1 MIEEQKFYWTLL
13 DTLKDGVYFA
23 DKNRKIT
30 YWNKAAETITGYR
43 SGEMLG
49 RHCGDNLLIHID
61 EQGNN
66 LCTGMCPLAR
76 SIETGEPYEEKIF
89 LHHKNGH
96 RVPVLVRVTPVYGSE
111 KEISGAVEIF
121 TDLSTKESL
130 LKDIQALAQP
140 GLQSSLT
147 GLPTKQYLE
156 MHLKLKLVEWSE
168 FKHPF
173 GIFLIKVGGLEEVKD
188 TYSQGTV
195 ENILKVLSNTLIHN
209 VDPCDIVG
217 EWKEG
222 EFFGIVAHTDEEK
235 LANHANRLTLL
246 LERTRVSAEET
257 SLSFTFSVASVL
269 AQAGDSFETLI
280 EKVSKTPG
288 KSVIQ

>member
-13 DTLKDGVYFA
+13 DALKDGVYFA

-66 LCTGMCPLAR
+66 LCTGKCPLSR
-76 SIETGEPYEEKIF
+76 SMEAGEPFEEKIF
-89 LHHKNGH
+89 LHHKDGH
-96 RVPVLVRVTPVYGSE
+96 RVPVLVRVTPVYGS
-111 KEISGAVEIF
+111 KDEISGAVEIF
-121 TDLSTKESL
+121 TDLSSKESL
-130 LKDIQALAQP
+130 LRDIQALAQP
-140 GLQSSLT
+140 DLQSSLT
-147 GLPTKQYLE
+147 GLPTRQYLE
-156 MHLKLKLVEWSE
+156 MQLKLKLVEWKE

-188 TYSQGTV
+188 TYSQETV

-222 EFFGIVAHTDEEK
+222 EFFAIVAHTDENK
-235 LANHANRLTLL
+235 LINHANRCTIL

-257 SLSFTFSVASVL
+257 SLSLTFSVASAL
-269 AQAGDSFETLI
+269 ARDGDTFETLI
-280 EKVSKTPG
+280 EKVIKTPG
-288 KSVIQ
+288 

>member
-13 DTLKDGVYFA
+13 DALKDGVYFA
-23 DKNRKIT
+23 DRNRKIT
-30 YWNKAAETITGYR
+30 YWNKAAEAITGYR

-61 EQGNN
+61 EEGNN

-76 SIETGEPYEEKIF
+76 SIKTGEPCEEKMF
-89 LHHKNGH
+89 LHHKDGH
-96 RVPVLVRVTPVYGSE
+96 RVPVLVRVTPVYGS
-111 KEISGAVEIF
+111 KDEISGAVEIF
-121 TDLSTKESL
+121 TYLSSKESL

-140 GLQSSLT
+140 DLQSSLT
-147 GLPTKQYLE
+147 GLPTRQYLE
-156 MHLKLKLVEWSE
+156 MQLKLKLVEWSE

-173 GIFLIKVGGLEEVKD
+173 GIFLIKVDGLEEVRD
-188 TYSQGTV
+188 TYNQGTV
-195 ENILKVLSNTLIHN
+195 ENILKILSNTLIHN

-222 EFFGIVAHTDEEK
+222 EFFGIVAYTDENK
-235 LANHANRLTLL
+235 LANHANRFTIL

-257 SLSFTFSVASVL
+257 SLSLTFSVASEL
-269 AQAGDSFETLI
+269 AQAGDTFETLI
-280 EKVSKTPG
+280 EKVTTG
-288 KSVIQ
+288 Q

>member
-13 DTLKDGVYFA
+13 DALKDGVYFA

-30 YWNKAAETITGYR
+30 YWNKAAEAITGYR

-66 LCTGMCPLAR
+66 LCTGHCPLVR
-76 SIETGEPYEEKIF
+76 SMETGEPFEQKIF
-89 LHHKNGH
+89 LHHKDGH
-96 RVPVLVRVTPVYGSE
+96 RVPVLVRVTPVYGS
-111 KEISGAVEIF
+111 KDEISGAVEIF
-121 TDLSTKESL
+121 TDLSSKESRL
-130 LKDIQALAQP
+130 RDIQAMAQP

-147 GLPTKQYLE
+147 GLPTKLYME
-156 MHLKLKLVEWSE
+156 MQLKLKLVEWNE

-195 ENILKVLSNTLIHN
+195 ENILKILANTLIHN
-209 VDPCDIVG
+209 VDPYDIVG

-222 EFFGIVAHTDEEK
+222 EFFGIAAHTDEKK
-235 LANHANRLTLL
+235 LAAHTNRFTIL

-257 SLSFTFSVASVL
+257 SLSLTYSVASAL
-269 AQAGDSFETLI
+269 AQAGDSFESLI
-280 EKVSKTPG
+280 EKVTKR
-288 KSVIQ
+288 

>member
-13 DTLKDGVYFA
+13 DALKDGVYFA

-61 EQGNN
+61 EEGKN
-66 LCTGMCPLAR
+66 LCTGKCPLTR
-76 SIETGEPYEEKIF
+76 SMETGESSEVKIF

-96 RVPVLVRVTPVYGSE
+96 RVPVLVRVTPVYGSNH
-111 KEISGAVEIF
+111 EICGAVEIF
-121 TDLSTKESL
+121 TDLSSKESL
-130 LKDIQALAQP
+130 LKDIQSLAQP
-140 GLQSSLT
+140 DLQSSLT
-147 GLPTKQYLE
+147 GLPARQYME
-156 MHLKLKLVEWSE
+156 MQLKLKLVEWKE

-209 VDPCDIVG
+209 VDPCDMVG
-217 EWKEG
+217 EWQEG
-222 EFFGIVAHTDEEK
+222 EFFGIVAHTDENK
-235 LANHANRLTLL
+235 LNNHANRCTIL

-257 SLSFTFSVASVL
+257 SLSLTFSVASAL
-269 AQAGDSFETLI
+269 AGEGDTFETLI
-280 EKVSKTPG
+280 EKVVKIPG
-288 KSVIQ
+288 

>member
-66 LCTGMCPLAR
+66 LCTGPCPLAR
-76 SIETGEPYEEKIF
+76 SMETGEPYEEKIF
-89 LHHKNGH
+89 LHHKDGH
-96 RVPVLVRVTPVYGSE
+96 RVPVLVRVTPVFGS
-111 KEISGAVEIF
+111 KDEICGAVEIF
-121 TDLSTKESL
+121 TDLSSKESL

-173 GIFLIKVGGLEEVKD
+173 GIFLIKADGLEEVKD
-188 TYSQGTV
+188 KQGQDTV

-217 EWKEG
+217 DWKEG
-222 EFFGIVAHTDEEK
+222 EFLGIVGHADKEK
-235 LANHANRLTLL
+235 LANHASRYNLL
-246 LERTRVSAEET
+246 LEKSDLSAGET
-257 SLSFTFSVASVL
+257 TISFTFSVASAL
-269 AQAGDSFETLI
+269 AQAGDTFEKLI
-280 EKVSKTPG
+280 EKVTKRG
-288 KSVIQ
+288 

>member
-23 DKNRKIT
+23 DKKRKIT

-43 SGEMLG
+43 SGEILG
-49 RHCGDNLLIHID
+49 RHCGDNFLIHID
-61 EQGNN
+61 EEGNN
-66 LCTGMCPLAR
+66 LCTGPCPLAR
-76 SIETGEPYEEKIF
+76 TMETKEPCERKIF

-96 RVPVLVRVTPVYGSE
+96 RVPVLVRVNPVFGSE
-111 KEISGAVEIF
+111 DEVIGAVEIF
-121 TDLSTKESL
+121 TDLSSKESL

-140 GLQSSLT
+140 GLQGSIT
-147 GLPTKQYLE
+147 GLPAKHYLE
-156 MHLKLKLVEWSE
+156 MQLKLKLVEWNE

-173 GIFLIKVGGLEEVKD
+173 GVFLIKVGGLEEVKD

-209 VDPCDIVG
+209 VDPCDMVG
-217 EWKEG
+217 EWAEG
-222 EFFGIVAHTDEEK
+222 EFFGIAAHADEEK
-235 LANHANRLTLL
+235 VATNANRYRIL

-257 SLSFTFSVASVL
+257 SLSLTFSVASVL
-269 AQAGDSFETLI
+269 ARPDDTFETLI
-280 EKVSKTPG
+280 EKVTKTPG
-288 KSVIQ
+288 

>member
-61 EQGNN
+61 EEGNN

-76 SIETGEPYEEKIF
+76 SIKTGEPCEEKMF
-89 LHHKNGH
+89 LHHKDGH
-96 RVPVLVRVTPVYGSE
+96 RVPVLVRVTPVYGSGD
-111 KEISGAVEIF
+111 EISGAVEIF

-147 GLPTKQYLE
+147 GLPTKKYLE

-173 GIFLIKVGGLEEVKD
+173 GIFLIKVGGLEEVKNN
-188 TYSQGTV
+188 QGQDTV
-195 ENILKVLSNTLIHN
+195 ENILKILSNTLIHN
-209 VDPCDIVG
+209 VDTCDIVG

-222 EFFGIVAHTDEEK
+222 EYFGIVAHTDEEK
-235 LANHANRLTLL
+235 LATNANRYSLL
-246 LERTRVSAEET
+246 LEKSELSAGET
-257 SLSFTFSVASVL
+257 SLSLTFSVASAL
-269 AQAGDSFETLI
+269 ARADDTVEKLM
-280 EKVSKTPG
+280 EKVTKR
-288 KSVIQ
+288 Q

>member
-13 DTLKDGVYFA
+13 DALKDGVYFA

-30 YWNKAAETITGYR
+30 YWNKAAEAITGYR

-66 LCTGMCPLAR
+66 LCTGRCPLTR
-76 SIETGEPYEEKIF
+76 SMESGKPFEEKIF
-89 LHHKNGH
+89 LHHKDGH
-96 RVPVLVRVTPVYGSE
+96 RVPVLVRVTPVYGS
-111 KEISGAVEIF
+111 KDEISGAVEIF
-121 TDLSTKESL
+121 TDLSSKESL

-140 GLQSSLT
+140 DLQSSLT

-156 MHLKLKLVEWSE
+156 MHLKLKLVEWQE

-195 ENILKVLSNTLIHN
+195 ENILKILSNTLIHN

-222 EFFGIVAHTDEEK
+222 EFFGIVAHADEEK
-235 LANHANRLTLL
+235 LVNHANRLTLL

-257 SLSFTFSVASVL
+257 SLSLTFSVTSAL
-269 AQAGDSFETLI
+269 AQAGDNFETLI
-280 EKVSKTPG
+280 EKVTKR
-288 KSVIQ
+288 Q

>member
-13 DTLKDGVYFA
+13 DALKDGVYFA

-30 YWNKAAETITGYR
+30 YWNKAAENITGYR

-66 LCTGMCPLAR
+66 LCTGNCPLTR
-76 SIETGEPYEEKIF
+76 SMESGAPLEEKIF

-96 RVPVLVRVTPVYGSE
+96 RVPVLVRVTPVYGSND
-111 KEISGAVEIF
+111 EISGAVEIF
-121 TDLSTKESL
+121 TDLSSKESL

-140 GLQSSLT
+140 DLQSSLT
-147 GLPTKQYLE
+147 GLPTRQYLE
-156 MHLKLKLVEWSE
+156 MQLKLKLVEWKE

-195 ENILKVLSNTLIHN
+195 ENILKILSNTLIHN

-217 EWKEG
+217 EWQEG
-222 EFFGIVAHTDEEK
+222 EFFAIVAHTDENK
-235 LANHANRLTLL
+235 LNNHANRCTIL
-246 LERTRVSAEET
+246 LERTRVSAEEP
-257 SLSFTFSVASVL
+257 SLSLTFSVASAL

-280 EKVSKTPG
+280 EKVTKG
-288 KSVIQ
+288 Q

>member
-49 RHCGDNLLIHID
+49 RHCGDSLLIHID

-66 LCTGMCPLAR
+66 LCTGPCPLAR
-76 SIETGEPYEEKIF
+76 SMETGEPYEEKIF
-89 LHHKNGH
+89 LHHKDGH
-96 RVPVLVRVTPVYGSE
+96 RVPVLVRVTPVYGS
-111 KEISGAVEIF
+111 KDEISGAVEIF
-121 TDLSTKESL
+121 TDLSSKESL

-156 MHLKLKLVEWSE
+156 MHLKLKLVEWNE

-188 TYSQGTV
+188 TYSQEAV

-217 EWKEG
+217 EWGEG
-222 EFFGIVAHTDEEK
+222 AFLGIVAHADEEK
-235 LANHANRLTLL
+235 LVTHANRYSLL
-246 LERTRVSAEET
+246 LEKSELSAGEI
-257 SLSFTFSVASVL
+257 SLSLTFSAASAL
-269 AQAGDSFETLI
+269 AQAGDTFEALI
-280 EKVSKTPG
+280 EKVTKR
-288 KSVIQ
+288 Q

>member
-13 DTLKDGVYFA
+13 DALKDGVYFA

-30 YWNKAAETITGYR
+30 YWNKAAEAITGYR

-66 LCTGMCPLAR
+66 LCTGPCPLVR
-76 SIETGEPYEEKIF
+76 SMETGKPFEQKIF
-89 LHHKNGH
+89 LHHKDGH
-96 RVPVLVRVTPVYGSE
+96 RVPVLVRVTPVYGS
-111 KEISGAVEIF
+111 KDEISGAVEIF

-156 MHLKLKLVEWSE
+156 MHLKLKLVEWNE

-195 ENILKVLSNTLIHN
+195 ENILKILANTLIHN

-222 EFFGIVAHTDEEK
+222 EFFGIVAHTDEKK
-235 LANHANRLTLL
+235 LAAHANRFTIL

-257 SLSFTFSVASVL
+257 SLSLTFSAASAL
-269 AQAGDSFETLI
+269 ARVGDSFETLI

-288 KSVIQ
+288 K

>member
-13 DTLKDGVYFA
+13 DALKDGVYFA

-30 YWNKAAETITGYR
+30 YWNKAAEAITGYR

-66 LCTGMCPLAR
+66 LCTGHCPLVR
-76 SIETGEPYEEKIF
+76 SMETGEPFEQKIF
-89 LHHKNGH
+89 LHHKDGH
-96 RVPVLVRVTPVYGSE
+96 RVPVLVRVTPVYGS
-111 KEISGAVEIF
+111 KDEISGAVEIF
-121 TDLSTKESL
+121 TDLSSKESL
-130 LKDIQALAQP
+130 LKNIQALARP
-140 GLQSSLT
+140 DLQSSLT
-147 GLPTKQYLE
+147 GLPTKLYIE
-156 MHLKLKLVEWSE
+156 MQLKLKLVEWNE

-173 GIFLIKVGGLEEVKD
+173 GIFLIKVGGLEEIKD

-195 ENILKVLSNTLIHN
+195 ENILKILANTLIHN
-209 VDPCDIVG
+209 VDPYDIVG

-222 EFFGIVAHTDEEK
+222 EFFGIAAHTDEKK
-235 LANHANRLTLL
+235 LAAHTNRFTIL

-257 SLSFTFSVASVL
+257 SLSLTYSVASAL
-269 AQAGDSFETLI
+269 AQAGDSFESLI
-280 EKVSKTPG
+280 EKVTKR
-288 KSVIQ
+288 

>member
-1 MIEEQKFYWTLL
+1 MIEEKKFYWTLL

-30 YWNKAAETITGYR
+30 YWNKAAEAITGYR
-43 SGEMLG
+43 SSEVLG

-66 LCTGMCPLAR
+66 LCTGPCPLAR
-76 SIETGEPYEEKIF
+76 SMETGEPYEEKIF
-89 LHHKNGH
+89 LHHKDGH
-96 RVPVLVRVTPVYGSE
+96 RVPIQVRVTPVYGS
-111 KEISGAVEIF
+111 KDEISGAVEIF

-130 LKDIQALAQP
+130 LKDIRALAQP

-147 GLPTKQYLE
+147 GLPTRQYLE
-156 MHLKLKLVEWSE
+156 MYLKLKLVEWNE

-188 TYSQGTV
+188 NYSQGTV
-195 ENILKVLSNTLIHN
+195 ENILKILANTLIHN
-209 VDPCDIVG
+209 ADHCDIVG
-217 EWKEG
+217 EWQEG
-222 EFFGIVAHTDEEK
+222 EFFGIVAHTDEKK
-235 LANHANRLTLL
+235 LLNHANRFTIL

-257 SLSFTFSVASVL
+257 SLALTFSAASVL
-269 AQAGDSFETLI
+269 AQTGDSFETLI
-280 EKVSKTPG
+280 EKVL
-288 KSVIQ
+288 